1 MIGIGPVSDPA
12 SPFGS
17 RTPWLDAAAPD
28 ESRPPYRV
36 AFGAGHGEPSPELV
50 AQADAAIEKLLAA
63 RPSWFD
69 IEAGLVDEQLL
80 RRVPVG
86 PTLLLGFGGSA
97 LGARATLEF
106 AEVAGLRPGPMRI
119 LDAVD
124 PWVVGDTLDWAAA
137 RNAHLMIVSKSATTI
152 EVLHLLDACM
162 SRGLEPLTM
171 ISDPLPATGSLP
183 PIAARVRE
191 VSGGRHVELTM
202 PAAVGGRWSVFTA
215 VGQAPLRAANLD
227 PALLTHAAMRERD
240 RLASGSAARES
251 LARSLAWRLGHS
263 APYSI
268 LWCYSEVLLHWA
280 SWTQQLECESLGRHC
295 DDGSRTGELVCALRG
310 PADQHS
316 VAQLL
321 LDGPVRGRLTF
332 ADFDDDP
339 EGNYAGDLSA
349 LARLRVIER
358 EATAEA
364 MTLPTRTLLA
374 RDRSP
379 ATLAGLM
386 FHGMIET
393 AVTAASLNID
403 PYGQPAVERIKRGI
417 KARS

>member
-1 MIGIGPVSDPA
+1 MIGIGPVSDP

-36 AFGAGHGEPSPELV
+36 AFGDSCEPNAALV
-50 AQADAAIEKLLAA
+50 TRADAAVVQLLESK
-63 RPSWFD
+63 PSWLD

-137 RNAHLMIVSKSATTI
+137 RNANLMVVSKSATTI
-152 EVLHLLDACM
+152 EVLHLLDACV

-171 ISDPLPATGSLP
+171 ISDPMPSGAGSLP
-183 PIAARVRE
+183 PIMSRVRE
-191 VSGGRHVELTM
+191 ISGGTHVELTM
-202 PAAVGGRWSVFTA
+202 PANVGGRWSVFTA

-240 RLASGSAARES
+240 RLRSGAAARDA
-251 LARSLAWRLGHS
+251 LAHSLAWRLANP

-268 LWCYSEVLLHWA
+268 LWCYSEVLLQWA
-280 SWTQQLECESLGRHC
+280 AWTQQLECESLGRLC

-321 LDGPVRGRLTF
+321 LDGPQRGRLTF

-339 EGNYAGDLSA
+339 EGNYAGDLRA

-358 EATAEA
+358 EATREA

-386 FHGMIET
+386 IHGMIET

>member
-1 MIGIGPVSDPA
+1 VGV
-12 SPFGS
+12 
-17 RTPWLDAAAPD
+17 
-28 ESRPPYRV
+28 
-36 AFGAGHGEPSPELV
+36 EPSAPLV
-50 AQADAAIEKLLAA
+50 TSADAAIVELLEAK
-63 RPSWFD
+63 PSWLD

-119 LDAVD
+119 LDSVD

-137 RNAHLMIVSKSATTI
+137 RNANLMVVSKSATTI
-152 EVLHLLDACM
+152 EVLHLLDACV

-171 ISDPLPATGSLP
+171 ISDPMPTAGSLP
-183 PIAARVRE
+183 PLMARVRE
-191 VSGGRHVELTM
+191 VSGGQHVELTM
-202 PAAVGGRWSVFTA
+202 PANVGGRWSVFTA
-215 VGQAPLRAANLD
+215 VGQAPLRAANLE
-227 PALLTHAAMRERD
+227 PALLTQAAMRERD
-240 RLASGSAARES
+240 RLLSGAAARDA
-251 LARSLAWRLGHS
+251 LAHSLAWRLAHLE
-263 APYSI
+263 PYSI
-268 LWCYSEVLLHWA
+268 LWCYSEVLLQWA
-280 SWTQQLECESLGRHC
+280 AWTQQLECESLGRLC

-321 LDGPVRGRLTF
+321 LDGPQRGRLTF

-339 EGNYAGDLSA
+339 DGSYAGDLSA

-358 EATAEA
+358 EATREA

-386 FHGMIET
+386 IHGMIET
-393 AVTAASLNID
+393 AVTAAHLNID

>member
-12 SPFGS
+12 SSFGS

-28 ESRPPYRV
+28 ETRPPYRV
-36 AFGAGHGEPSPELV
+36 SFGVSAEPSAPLV
-50 AQADAAIEKLLAA
+50 TAADAQIVKLLDA
-63 RPSWFD
+63 RPSWLD
-69 IEAGLVDEQLL
+69 IEAGLVDEQLM
-80 RRVPVG
+80 RRVPIG

-119 LDAVD
+119 LDSVD

-137 RNAHLMIVSKSATTI
+137 RSAKLMVVSKSATTI
-152 EVLHLLDACM
+152 EVLHLLDACVA
-162 SRGLEPLTM
+162 RGLEPLTM
-171 ISDPLPATGSLP
+171 ISDPMPATGSLP
-183 PIAARVRE
+183 PVMARVRE
-191 VSGGRHVELTM
+191 VSNGQHVELTM
-202 PAAVGGRWSVFTA
+202 PANVGGRWSVFTA
-215 VGQAPLRAANLD
+215 VGQAPLRAANLE
-227 PALLTHAAMRERD
+227 PALLTRAAIRERD
-240 RLASGSAARES
+240 RLASGAAARDA
-251 LARSLAWRLGHS
+251 LAHSLAWRLANL

-268 LWCYSEVLLHWA
+268 LWCYSEVLLQWA
-280 SWTQQLECESLGRHC
+280 AWTQQLECESLGRLC
-295 DDGSRTGELVCALRG
+295 ADGSRTGELVCALRG

-321 LDGPVRGRLTF
+321 LDGPQRGRLTF

-339 EGNYAGDLSA
+339 EGSYAGDLSA

-358 EATAEA
+358 EATREA

-386 FHGMIET
+386 IHGMIET
-393 AVTAASLNID
+393 AVTAATLNID